1 MAGPDP
7 VIHDKSDQQPHINT
21 WMPGSSPVNLEH
33 DELGQLWSRD
43 DRWSISTGGTVTRW
57 R

>member
-7 VIHDKSDQQPHINT
+7 VIRDKSDQQPHINT

-43 DRWSISTGGTVTRW
+43 
-57 R
+57 